1 MLLSMSSQA
10 LSQFGAVVELSAL
23 DGSDGFVLNGG
34 GSSVSNAGDINGDNF
49 DDLIIGDG
57 VIGVGESFVVFGGTN
72 VGNAGS
78 IELSDLDGS
87 DGFVLNGIDANDR
100 SGISVSNAGDI
111 NLDGF
116 DDLII
121 GADRADPN
129 GSNSGESY
137 VVFGGTNVGNG
148 GSLELSDLDGSN
160 GFVLNGIDGGE
171 ESGDLSGGSVSSA
184 GDINDDGV
192 ADLIIGAVSADSN
205 DEFDIG
211 ESYVVFGDTGIGSG
225 GVIELSD
232 LDGSDGFVLSGIDT
246 NDRSGESV
254 SGAGDVNGDG
264 VADLIIGADSA
275 DPNDNNYAGES
286 YVVFGG
292 TGIGSDGLIEL
303 SGLDGSDGFVL
314 NGIDA
319 LDFSG
324 RTVGGAGDV
333 NGDGVDDLI
342 ISATFADPGYD
353 RAGESYV
360 VFGDTGIGSGGV
372 IELSELDG
380 NDGFVLNGISEFDFL
395 SRSVSSAGDINGDGF
410 DDLILGADGADP
422 NGDTFAG
429 ETYVVFGDT
438 GIGSGGVIEL
448 SELDGNDGFVLNG
461 IDEYDRS
468 GVAVSGSG
476 DINGDGVDDLI
487 IGAGQADPNG
497 ILNDGESYVVF
508 GMAPLL
514 CNGLV
519 VTVNLNVGD
528 IPTSGDDVIQG
539 TSGADVINALAGN
552 DTICGEGGDDI
563 INGGRGDDWIDGGAG
578 NDLIRGND
586 GKDEIFGDQGDDEI
600 RGGADDDNIDGEEG
614 DDTLSGQGGNDTID
628 GGIGVD
634 DISGGGGQDM
644 LFAGSGA
651 TVGTDKLVFGGS
663 GIDTLT
669 GGPDADDLRGGN
681 GNDIINGFGG
691 NDFISGGL
699 GRDTVDGGSGDDEIR
714 GNGAVDTLS
723 GGAGNDLIEGGSQ
736 SDIINGNDGDD
747 TLLGGS
753 GNDELSGGAG
763 SDELFGGADDDVL
776 DGGATAG
783 DVCNGNLGTDTAT
796 ADCEVINSVP

>member
-1 MLLSMSSQA
+1 MKRISQRKDTSLEFRAEKSALSRAVSVGLRAGGTAVLLSMSSQA

-34 GSSVSNAGDINGDNF
+34 GSSVSNAGDINVDNF

-78 IELSDLDGS
+78 IELSDLEGS

-353 RAGESYV
+353 RAGES
-360 VFGDTGIGSGGV
+360 
-372 IELSELDG
+372 
-380 NDGFVLNGISEFDFL
+380 
-395 SRSVSSAGDINGDGF
+395 
-410 DDLILGADGADP
+410 
-422 NGDTFAG
+422 
-429 ETYVVFGDT
+429 YVVFGDT